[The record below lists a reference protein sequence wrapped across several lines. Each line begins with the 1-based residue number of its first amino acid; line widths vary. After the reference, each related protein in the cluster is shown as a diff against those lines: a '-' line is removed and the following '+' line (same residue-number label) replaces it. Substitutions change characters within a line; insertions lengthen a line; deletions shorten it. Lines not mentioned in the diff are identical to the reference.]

1 MREISEKLHMPISN
15 WNELQSDRDYN
26 AYYFT
31 YKSILGVE
39 GDFMLSYVKV
49 ETALSS
55 YAFPTNKITIG
66 IDIDNVISN
75 FNEEL
80 LKAFTID
87 KRFIRK

>member
-39 GDFMLSYVKV
+39 GDFSCLM
-49 ETALSS
+49 
-55 YAFPTNKITIG
+55 
-66 IDIDNVISN
+66 
-75 FNEEL
+75 
-80 LKAFTID
+80 
-87 KRFIRK
+87 